1 MIKKTNT
8 YLSIA
13 LATLTMTGAL
23 VAPQAAA
30 LSKAERMAEAA
41 NNKADALEAQLRAM
55 QDELAALRAQA
66 SQPASDTDSAKVQE
80 LDQWMASMKAAPAP
94 SSKSDNLIF
103 FRGGFARNDSKRN
116 DLLTGAQFGGDGV
129 PITAGGDSL
138 NNVLGGGRTN
148 KDGWY
153 IGAGF
158 DFGLTDNVWGLMDDT
173 DVMAELMFEYKN
185 FGAKHFNNNPA
196 IVKPTGT
203 GVDGNAGPGDP
214 GVNTTPQNGPL
225 CTLIQ
230 FASNDELGNLGGAG
244 AAGLN
249 GAGKNS
255 CNGVTVSQFTLT
267 AAPKIKFMKGSAFR
281 PWVIPFGLGI
291 HVISPP
297 SNGVTVLNPGVMF
310 GTGAEYALWK
320 SIKLG
325 ADVRY
330 HLTGRSVDGVNTDGM
345 TAGGYLGI
353 GF

>member
-1 MIKKTNT
+1 MMNKTK
-8 YLSIA
+8 LVLGIA
-13 LATLTMTGAL
+13 TATFTMAAVMVSPQAGAL
-23 VAPQAAA
+23 
-30 LSKAERMAEAA
+30 SRAERIAEAA
-41 NNKADALEAQLRAM
+41 NNKTDALEAQLQAM
-55 QDELAALRAQA
+55 QSELNSLRAEA
-66 SQPASDTDSAKVQE
+66 SRPRMDADSEKVQE
-80 LDQWMASMKAAPAP
+80 LDQWMASVKSAPVKEAE
-94 SSKSDNLIF
+94 NENMIF

-116 DLLTGAQFGGDGV
+116 DLFTGNQFGGTT
-129 PITAGGDSL
+129 PNIIT
-138 NNVLGGGRTN
+138 NVLGGDRTN

-153 IGAGF
+153 VGAGF
-158 DFGLTDNVWGLMDDT
+158 DFGLTDNVWGMMDDT

-196 IVKPTGT
+196 IVAATGL
-203 GVDGNAGPGDP
+203 N
-214 GVNTTPQNGPL
+214 VNPSPQNGPL

-230 FASNDELGNLGGAG
+230 FASTDELSLATGGGA
-244 AAGLN
+244 N
-249 GAGKNS
+249 GAGTNS

-281 PWVIPFGLGI
+281 PWIIPIGLGI

-297 SNGVTVLNPGVMF
+297 SNGVTYINPGMMF

-320 SIKLG
+320 DISLG

-330 HLTGRSVDGVNTDGM
+330 HLTGRSVDGVNTDGL